1 MIIDN
6 PTPSQIPALRSL
18 WREAFGD
25 SDEFLDI
32 FMDTAFSLDR
42 CRCVT
47 IGGNVVAALYWF
59 NCSFTDMPV
68 AYIYAVAT
76 AYEYRG
82 QGICQ
87 RLMSDTHSHLSS
99 LGYRGALLVPGHPS
113 LFDFYER
120 IGYRSC
126 CSHDEIFCTID
137 DDAIDMMQSGSS
149 LRIEIIDKYEYAT
162 LRRVLLPE
170 GGVVQEGEN
179 LDFLAAQVKFYRGED
194 FLLAAYTHEG
204 GLIGVELLGD
214 KKVAAKL
221 TYKLGCSTGLFRTPG
236 QTSPFAMYLPLDEC
250 ALTPSYFGFAFD

>member
-99 LGYRGALLVPGHPS
+99 LG
-113 LFDFYER
+113 
-120 IGYRSC
+120 
-126 CSHDEIFCTID
+126 
-137 DDAIDMMQSGSS
+137 
-149 LRIEIIDKYEYAT
+149 
-162 LRRVLLPE
+162 
-170 GGVVQEGEN
+170 
-179 LDFLAAQVKFYRGED
+179 
-194 FLLAAYTHEG
+194 
-204 GLIGVELLGD
+204 
-214 KKVAAKL
+214 
-221 TYKLGCSTGLFRTPG
+221 
-236 QTSPFAMYLPLDEC
+236 
-250 ALTPSYFGFAFD
+250 